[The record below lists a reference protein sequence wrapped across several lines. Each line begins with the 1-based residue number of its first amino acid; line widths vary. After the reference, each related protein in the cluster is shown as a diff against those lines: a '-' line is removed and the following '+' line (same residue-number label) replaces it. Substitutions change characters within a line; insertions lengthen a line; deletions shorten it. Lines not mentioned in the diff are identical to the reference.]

1 LSDEKIIASTK
12 PTSTR
17 EVSLS
22 LIFGAGRYQIVP
34 KVIEKHGQ
42 SYKVVPKIIEE
53 HGQSYK
59 VVPKESERTGNLCQI
74 APKEKEEDINSYH
87 IALNMSDAILCEDL
101 RENYYLRFFS
111 NNKIRVQKMSM

>member
-1 LSDEKIIASTK
+1 LSDEKIIASSK

-22 LIFGAGRYQIVP
+22 LIFGTGRYQI
-34 KVIEKHGQ
+34 
-42 SYKVVPKIIEE
+42 VPKIIEE

-74 APKEKEEDINSYH
+74 APKEKEEDRNSYH
-87 IALNMSDAILCEDL
+87 IALNMSDAIPCEEE

-111 NNKIRVQKMSM
+111 NNKIQVQKMSM

>member
-1 LSDEKIIASTK
+1 LSDEKIIASSK

-34 KVIEKHGQ
+34 KIIEKH
-42 SYKVVPKIIEE
+42 V
-53 HGQSYK
+53 QSYK

-74 APKEKEEDINSYH
+74 SPKEKEEDRNSYH
-87 IALNMSDAILCEDL
+87 IALNMSDAIPCEDE

-111 NNKIRVQKMSM
+111 NNQIQVQKMSM